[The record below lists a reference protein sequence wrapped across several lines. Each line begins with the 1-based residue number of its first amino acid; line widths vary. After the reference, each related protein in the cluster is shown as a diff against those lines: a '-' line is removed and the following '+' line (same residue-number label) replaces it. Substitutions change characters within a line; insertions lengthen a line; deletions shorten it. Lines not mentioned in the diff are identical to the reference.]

1 MPFNLRS
8 VAVIP
13 VYLDLVTQKAI
24 WGFVKLQM
32 EHVYTCGEFMLMY
45 GKTNTIL

>member
-8 VAVIP
+8 VAVIS
-13 VYLDLVTQKAI
+13 VYLGLVTRKAI

-32 EHVYTCGEFMLMY
+32 LSYI
-45 GKTNTIL
+45 KS

>member
-13 VYLDLVTQKAI
+13 VYLGLVTWKAI

-32 EHVYTCGEFMLMY
+32 LSYS
-45 GKTNTIL
+45 KS